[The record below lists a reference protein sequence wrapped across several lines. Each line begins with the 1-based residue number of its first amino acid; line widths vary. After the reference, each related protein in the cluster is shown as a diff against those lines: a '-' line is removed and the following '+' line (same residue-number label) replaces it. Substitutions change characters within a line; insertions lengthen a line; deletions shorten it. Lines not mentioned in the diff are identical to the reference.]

1 MEIFEKV
8 QKSQRRRR
16 CFSELSNRFL
26 DNTHFKG
33 QIKIRRDHMKIEIL
47 GDGCTR
53 CDQLYE
59 EVMGALKEGSK
70 EAEIV
75 RSMNPEELSSYGVLS
90 MPALVIDGVVKAT
103 GRIPK
108 AEEIKQWI
116 EV

>member
-1 MEIFEKV
+1 MENSAKV
-8 QKSQRRRR
+8 QKSQRGKR
-16 CFSELSNRFL
+16 CFSELSNRLL

-33 QIKIRRDHMKIEIL
+33 QITMRRNTMKIEIL
-47 GDGCTR
+47 GDGCIR

-59 EVMGALKEGSK
+59 EVMGALREGSK

-75 RSMNPEELSSYGVLS
+75 RSMNPEELSRYGVLS

>member
-1 MEIFEKV
+1 
-8 QKSQRRRR
+8 
-16 CFSELSNRFL
+16 
-26 DNTHFKG
+26 
-33 QIKIRRDHMKIEIL
+33 MKIEIL

-59 EVMGALKEGSK
+59 EVMGALKESSK

-75 RSMNPEELSSYGVLS
+75 KSMNPEELATYGVLS

-108 AEEIKQWI
+108 TEEIKMWI
-116 EV
+116 EQ

>member
-1 MEIFEKV
+1 M
-8 QKSQRRRR
+8 
-16 CFSELSNRFL
+16 
-26 DNTHFKG
+26 
-33 QIKIRRDHMKIEIL
+33 RRDKMKIEIL

-59 EVMGALKEGSK
+59 EVTGALKECSK

-90 MPALVIDGVVKAT
+90 MPALVIDGVVRAT

-108 AEEIKQWI
+108 TEEIKKWI
-116 EV
+116 EQ